1 VGVTGHREAV
11 DSSGIGSHGRA
22 AGADGSAG
30 ARSPRPAVGC
40 VHAPPEG
47 ARAAEPAAAD
57 VDLPAAEPALADVRR
72 HSSDPAGV
80 AVYRYS
86 VEGWGVG
93 ELTVRDGLLVT
104 HSLPTRRRALSEQRA
119 RSHAGVPPKGGAS
132 TPEVTVAPA
141 ASQGCDGFVSDLCR
155 RFAAHLA
162 GTPVAYDDVAV
173 DDDHLTAFQR
183 ELLRA
188 ARSVAWGEL
197 VTYGGLAAL
206 AGRPRAARAA
216 GSFCAQSRFSL
227 VVPCHR
233 IVAAGKDEPFGIG
246 GYGPSGLRLKRR
258 LLALEGTLL

>member
-1 VGVTGHREAV
+1 MGATGHRDAV
-11 DSSGIGSHGRA
+11 DSFSIGSGGRA
-22 AGADGSAG
+22 AGPDGSAG
-30 ARSPRPAVGC
+30 ARTSGSAVGS
-40 VHAPPEG
+40 AG
-47 ARAAEPAAAD
+47 ASPHGRSTDPAFELLHGPGAEPAVVEVHRRAA
-57 VDLPAAEPALADVRR
+57 
-72 HSSDPAGV
+72 DPAGV

-86 VEGWGVG
+86 VDGWGVG
-93 ELTVRDGLLVT
+93 VLTVRDGLLVA
-104 HSLPTRRRALSEQRA
+104 HELPSRRRALSGQPA
-119 RSHAGVPPKGGAS
+119 RSRPGVPPLGGAS
-132 TPEVTVAPA
+132 TPEVTVVTEP
-141 ASQGCDGFVSDLCR
+141 SRVCDSFVSDLCR

-162 GTPVAYDDVAV
+162 GTPVVYDDVPV
-173 DDDHLTAFQR
+173 DEGCLTQFQC

-197 VTYGGLAAL
+197 ITYGGLAAL

-216 GSFCAQSRFSL
+216 GSFCAQSRISL